1 VPSVCVSVTTGA
13 RLHFGPLAAGATSGR
28 QFGGLGVMI
37 QDPGLEVVVQRG
49 VQNEILADED
59 WTDRI
64 RSTLDTIS
72 NQLPPPAR
80 SGFRVE
86 LRKVPPAHCGFGTG
100 TQLALAIAAGVC
112 RAAGQSVPPAFQLAQ
127 GIGRGGRSALGIHG
141 FDQGGLLLE
150 AGKLPGQAVGCLV
163 ARTELPR
170 DWRWVL
176 VRPRNDVG
184 VSGSEEVSAFA
195 SLPPMSGGLTAELCG
210 LVVREILP
218 AAQERDFR
226 GFAEGLWEYGH
237 RVGEYFAPVQG
248 GVFAHPQAR
257 TLAAALRERGVPG
270 VAQTSWGPTLA
281 VIQPHERDAADLI
294 RWLSRDPIGG
304 ACQVICTRPL
314 NHGAMIQVHGDQDG
328 RD

>member
-1 VPSVCVSVTTGA
+1 MPSLRVSVKTGA
-13 RLHFGPLAAGATSGR
+13 RLHFGPLAAGVTSGR

-37 QDPGLEVVVQRG
+37 EAPGIEVVVQRAS
-49 VQNEILADED
+49 QNEILADES

-64 RSTLDTIS
+64 RNTLDKIGHR
-72 NQLPPPAR
+72 LPPSAR

-86 LRKVPPAHCGFGTG
+86 LLKVPPAHCGFGTG

-127 GIGRGGRSALGIHG
+127 EIGRGARSALGIHG

-163 ARTELPR
+163 ARTGLPR
-170 DWRWVL
+170 DWCWVL
-176 VRPRNDVG
+176 VRPRDDVG
-184 VSGSEEVSAFA
+184 VSGSEEVSAFS

-210 LVVREILP
+210 LAVREILP
-218 AAQERDFR
+218 AAQAADFP
-226 GFAEGLWEYGH
+226 GFARGLWEFGY

-257 TLAAALRERGVPG
+257 SLAAALRKRGVWG

-281 VIQPHERDAADLI
+281 VIQPHKGEAAELI
-294 RWLSRDPIGG
+294 AWIKREAIGG
-304 ACQVICTRPL
+304 ACDVICTRPL
-314 NHGAMIQVHGDQDG
+314 NHGAVIEVDGDPDG